1 MGTISGTRL
10 FVKAH
15 RDQTSTSMICILEAA
30 CLSLQQTIMKIQ
42 CNNNNNDND
51 DKNYYSNCN
60 NYNNYNNYSNYNNS
74 KKFIIMKMH
83 IKMFHCK

>member
-15 RDQTSTSMICILEAA
+15 RNQTSTSMICIFEAA

-51 DKNYYSNCN
+51 DKNYYSD
-60 NYNNYNNYSNYNNS
+60 YNNYNNS

>member
-1 MGTISGTRL
+1 
-10 FVKAH
+10 
-15 RDQTSTSMICILEAA
+15 MICILEAA

-51 DKNYYSNCN
+51 DKNYCSNCN
-60 NYNNYNNYSNYNNS
+60 SYNTYNNYSYNNNS
-74 KKFIIMKMH
+74 KKFMIMKMR

>member
-1 MGTISGTRL
+1 
-10 FVKAH
+10 
-15 RDQTSTSMICILEAA
+15 MICILEAA

-74 KKFIIMKMH
+74 QKFIIIKMH

>member
-1 MGTISGTRL
+1 
-10 FVKAH
+10 
-15 RDQTSTSMICILEAA
+15 MICIFEAA

-51 DKNYYSNCN
+51 DKNYYSD
-60 NYNNYNNYSNYNNS
+60 YNNYNNYNNS

>member
-1 MGTISGTRL
+1 
-10 FVKAH
+10 
-15 RDQTSTSMICILEAA
+15 MICILEAA

-51 DKNYYSNCN
+51 DKNYYSD
-60 NYNNYNNYSNYNNS
+60 YNNYNNYNNS

>member
-1 MGTISGTRL
+1 
-10 FVKAH
+10 
-15 RDQTSTSMICILEAA
+15 MICILEVA

-60 NYNNYNNYSNYNNS
+60 NHNNYNNYNNYDNS

>member
-1 MGTISGTRL
+1 
-10 FVKAH
+10 
-15 RDQTSTSMICILEAA
+15 MICILEAA

-51 DKNYYSNCN
+51 DKNYYSNFN

>member
-1 MGTISGTRL
+1 
-10 FVKAH
+10 
-15 RDQTSTSMICILEAA
+15 MICILEAA

>member
-1 MGTISGTRL
+1 
-10 FVKAH
+10 
-15 RDQTSTSMICILEAA
+15 MICILEAA

-51 DKNYYSNCN
+51 DKNYYSDYN
-60 NYNNYNNYSNYNNS
+60 NYNNYNNS
-74 KKFIIMKMH
+74 KKFVIMKMH

>member
-1 MGTISGTRL
+1 
-10 FVKAH
+10 
-15 RDQTSTSMICILEAA
+15 MICILEAA

-42 CNNNNNDND
+42 CDNNNNDND
-51 DKNYYSNCN
+51 DKNYYSDCN
-60 NYNNYNNYSNYNNS
+60 NYNNS

>member
-10 FVKAH
+10 FDKAH
-15 RDQTSTSMICILEAA
+15 RGQTSTSMIFILEAA

-51 DKNYYSNCN
+51 DKNYYSDCN
-60 NYNNYNNYSNYNNS
+60 NYNNS
-74 KKFIIMKMH
+74 KKFIIMKVH

>member
-15 RDQTSTSMICILEAA
+15 RNQTSTSMICIFEAA

-51 DKNYYSNCN
+51 DKNYYSD
-60 NYNNYNNYSNYNNS
+60 YNNYNNS
-74 KKFIIMKMH
+74 KKFVIMKMH

>member
-1 MGTISGTRL
+1 
-10 FVKAH
+10 
-15 RDQTSTSMICILEAA
+15 MIFILEAA

-51 DKNYYSNCN
+51 DKNYYSD
-60 NYNNYNNYSNYNNS
+60 YNNYNNSNNS

>member
-1 MGTISGTRL
+1 
-10 FVKAH
+10 
-15 RDQTSTSMICILEAA
+15 MICILEAA

-51 DKNYYSNCN
+51 NKNYYSNCN
-60 NYNNYNNYSNYNNS
+60 NHNNYNNYNNYNNS

>member
-1 MGTISGTRL
+1 
-10 FVKAH
+10 
-15 RDQTSTSMICILEAA
+15 MICILEAA

-74 KKFIIMKMH
+74 KKFIIIKMH

>member
-1 MGTISGTRL
+1 
-10 FVKAH
+10 
-15 RDQTSTSMICILEAA
+15 MICILEAA

-42 CNNNNNDND
+42 CNNNNNNDND

-60 NYNNYNNYSNYNNS
+60 NHNNYNNYNNYNNS

>member
-1 MGTISGTRL
+1 
-10 FVKAH
+10 
-15 RDQTSTSMICILEAA
+15 MICILEAA

-51 DKNYYSNCN
+51 NKNYYSNCN
-60 NYNNYNNYSNYNNS
+60 NYNNYSNCNNYSNF

>member
-1 MGTISGTRL
+1 
-10 FVKAH
+10 
-15 RDQTSTSMICILEAA
+15 MICILEVA

-51 DKNYYSNCN
+51 NKNCYNNCN
-60 NYNNYNNYSNYNNS
+60 NYNNYNNDNNYNNS

>member
-1 MGTISGTRL
+1 
-10 FVKAH
+10 
-15 RDQTSTSMICILEAA
+15 MICILEAA

-42 CNNNNNDND
+42 CNNNNDND

-60 NYNNYNNYSNYNNS
+60 NYKNYNNYNNYNNS
-74 KKFIIMKMH
+74 KKFIIIKMH

>member
-1 MGTISGTRL
+1 
-10 FVKAH
+10 
-15 RDQTSTSMICILEAA
+15 MICIFEAA

-51 DKNYYSNCN
+51 DKNYYSD
-60 NYNNYNNYSNYNNS
+60 YNNYNNS
-74 KKFIIMKMH
+74 KKFVIMKMH

>member
-1 MGTISGTRL
+1 
-10 FVKAH
+10 
-15 RDQTSTSMICILEAA
+15 MICILEVA

-60 NYNNYNNYSNYNNS
+60 NYNDYNNYNNYNNS
-74 KKFIIMKMH
+74 KKFIIIKMH

>member
-1 MGTISGTRL
+1 
-10 FVKAH
+10 
-15 RDQTSTSMICILEAA
+15 MICILEAA

-51 DKNYYSNCN
+51 NKNFYSNCN
-60 NYNNYNNYSNYNNS
+60 NYNNYSNYNNYNNS

>member
-1 MGTISGTRL
+1 
-10 FVKAH
+10 
-15 RDQTSTSMICILEAA
+15 MICILEAA

-60 NYNNYNNYSNYNNS
+60 NHNNYNNYNNYNNS

>member
-1 MGTISGTRL
+1 
-10 FVKAH
+10 
-15 RDQTSTSMICILEAA
+15 MICILEAA

-51 DKNYYSNCN
+51 NKNYYSNCN
-60 NYNNYNNYSNYNNS
+60 NYNNYSNCNNCNNS
-74 KKFIIMKMH
+74 KKFIIMEMH

>member
-1 MGTISGTRL
+1 
-10 FVKAH
+10 
-15 RDQTSTSMICILEAA
+15 MICILEAA

-51 DKNYYSNCN
+51 NKNYYSNFN

>member
-42 CNNNNNDND
+42 CDNNNNDND
-51 DKNYYSNCN
+51 DKNYYSDCN
-60 NYNNYNNYSNYNNS
+60 NYNNS
-74 KKFIIMKMH
+74 KKIHYNENAHQDVPLQINRRSEN
-83 IKMFHCK
+83 

>member
-1 MGTISGTRL
+1 
-10 FVKAH
+10 
-15 RDQTSTSMICILEAA
+15 MICILEAA

-51 DKNYYSNCN
+51 NKNYYNNCN
-60 NYNNYNNYSNYNNS
+60 NYNKYNNYSNYNTS

>member
-15 RDQTSTSMICILEAA
+15 RNQTSTSMICIFEAA

-51 DKNYYSNCN
+51 NKNYYSNCN
-60 NYNNYNNYSNYNNS
+60 NYNNYSNCNNCNNS
-74 KKFIIMKMH
+74 KKFIIMEMH